1 MTYQAHALVLEAL
14 INVELLP
21 AQKQWINKHLLQQ
34 QDTPFQKHQ
43 FRDSFRE
50 HIVQS

>member
-1 MTYQAHALVLEAL
+1 MTYQAYALVLEAL

-21 AQKQWINKHLLQQ
+21 AQKQWIKHLLQQ